1 MKMLKW
7 KKKEKKVSPSKKE
20 DTQINFV
27 EAQILVARARAYAI
41 VYGGRKMKRLK
52 VDFLEGI

>member
-1 MKMLKW
+1 LKW

-27 EAQILVARARAYAI
+27 DAQILVARARAYAV
-41 VYGGRKMKRLK
+41 VYGSNRLEK
-52 VDFLEGI
+52 N

>member
-20 DTQINFV
+20 DTQTNFV

-41 VYGGRKMKRLK
+41 VYGGQKDEKI
-52 VDFLEGI
+52 EG